1 MSVLTEA
8 SAQQSEAAAKRV
20 GRRTSERRD
29 KIDAITSGRLAA
41 ADEPV
46 RVASRIDRLSRYY
59 PGVRPVSPAALA
71 ANDPKAVAAADAVLE
86 RIINTPDFVDV
97 RYLEAGTRASHAVGR
112 VDIRDHAGRV
122 IGFGT
127 GSLVTSC
134 LLLTNHHVLP
144 DAETAAASEI
154 EFNFE
159 DGIDGQPLQP
169 RLFPLDPTAFFLAD
183 EKLDFALVAVGASPG
198 DLAEFGFNAAIRAQG
213 KAIAGDFITIVQHP
227 EGQKKQ
233 VALRDNRV
241 VDVLDDFL
249 HYEADTQPGS
259 SGSPVFNDQWELVA
273 LHHAS
278 VPAPDHPELGKFV
291 NEGIRVSQLLAFI
304 GQQTYTDQQRA
315 LVADLVGS
323 PGQVPAASPAGSAA
337 GSAGPSAGSA
347 LAPGSAVVP
356 GSAVASGSIGPVT
369 GSAGP
374 APSGPGREAAA
385 ASPVTVTVPLRITIG
400 VGDQAPGV
408 AVTAGAADEA
418 IAIDPAYADRPGY
431 DPRFLGDGAAEAPL
445 PALSDAL
452 VPLAAVNSM
461 ATGDPRYVL
470 PYHHFSVVLN
480 KERRLAFYTAVNI
493 DGASGMRLR
502 REPDRWFFD
511 PRVPQDQQTGEA
523 VYQDNPLDRG
533 HLVRRLDPAW
543 GATAA
548 AAKTANDDTFH
559 FTNCTPQHHDFNAG
573 RTLWAGL
580 ENYVLDNAD
589 NLKFRVNVFSGP
601 VLAADDEQYRG
612 VQLPRQFWKVVVMVK
627 QGGELSATAYLLS
640 QEELIKGLEVAP
652 EAFSYGAY
660 RTYQVPVRQIEGLTG
675 LSFGSL
681 ADADPLAREEA
692 AVTAIEVTRP
702 EELRL

>member
-1 MSVLTEA
+1 MA
-8 SAQQSEAAAKRV
+8 
-20 GRRTSERRD
+20 
-29 KIDAITSGRLAA
+29 
-41 ADEPV
+41 
-46 RVASRIDRLSRYY
+46 
-59 PGVRPVSPAALA
+59 
-71 ANDPKAVAAADAVLE
+71 
-86 RIINTPDFVDV
+86 
-97 RYLEAGTRASHAVGR
+97 
-112 VDIRDHAGRV
+112 
-122 IGFGT
+122 
-127 GSLVTSC
+127 
-134 LLLTNHHVLP
+134 
-144 DAETAAASEI
+144 
-154 EFNFE
+154 
-159 DGIDGQPLQP
+159 
-169 RLFPLDPTAFFLAD
+169 FPLDPTTFFLAD
-183 EKLDFALVAVGASPG
+183 EKLDFALVAVGGSPQE
-198 DLAEFGFNAAIRAQG
+198 LAAFGYNPPISAQG

-291 NEGIRVSQLLAFI
+291 NEGIRVSQSARVHRQAGLH
-304 GQQTYTDQQRA
+304 R
-315 LVADLVGS
+315 
-323 PGQVPAASPAGSAA
+323 PAARAGRRPR
-337 GSAGPSAGSA
+337 G
-347 LAPGSAVVP
+347 
-356 GSAVASGSIGPVT
+356 I
-369 GSAGP
+369 
-374 APSGPGREAAA
+374 GPGRIGRRARCGQRRASCGQRRAFCGQRCVIGQRRALGQPRWPGPAGPDHEAAA
-385 ASPVTVTVPLRITIG
+385 ASPVSVTIPLRITIG
-400 VGDQAPGV
+400 VGDQAPGLTV
-408 AVTAGAADEA
+408 AAGTADEA
-418 IAIDPAYADRPGY
+418 VTIDPTYADRQGY
-431 DPRFLGDGAAEAPL
+431 DPRFLGSGAAEVPL

-461 ATGDPRYVL
+461 AAADPRYVL
-470 PYHHFSVVLN
+470 RYHHFSVVLN
-480 KERRLAFYTAVNI
+480 QERKLAFFTAVNI
-493 DGASGMRLR
+493 DGASGVRLR

-511 PRVPQDQQTGEA
+511 PRVPEDQQTGEA

-548 AAKTANDDTFH
+548 AAKIANDDTFH

-601 VLAADDEQYRG
+601 VFAADDEQYRG
-612 VQLPRQFWKVVVMVK
+612 VQLPRQFWKVVAMVK
-627 QGGELSATAYLLS
+627 QGGELSVTAYLLS

-660 RTYQVPVRQIEGLTG
+660 RTYQVKVSQIEGLTG

-692 AVTAIEVTRP
+692 AVTAREVTRP
-702 EELRL
+702 DELRL

>member
-323 PGQVPAASPAGSAA
+323 PGQVPAASPAAGTAPSLSTAA
-337 GSAGPSAGSA
+337 
-347 LAPGSAVVP
+347 
-356 GSAVASGSIGPVT
+356 
-369 GSAGP
+369 SAGP
-374 APSGPGREAAA
+374 APAGPGPEARR
-385 ASPVTVTVPLRITIG
+385 VPGHRDG
-400 VGDQAPGV
+400 P
-408 AVTAGAADEA
+408 AADHHRGRG
-418 IAIDPAYADRPGY
+418 PGTGRGRDRRGG
-431 DPRFLGDGAAEAPL
+431 RRG
-445 PALSDAL
+445 
-452 VPLAAVNSM
+452 
-461 ATGDPRYVL
+461 R
-470 PYHHFSVVLN
+470 HH
-480 KERRLAFYTAVNI
+480 RP
-493 DGASGMRLR
+493 RLR
-502 REPDRWFFD
+502 GP
-511 PRVPQDQQTGEA
+511 
-523 VYQDNPLDRG
+523 
-533 HLVRRLDPAW
+533 
-543 GATAA
+543 
-548 AAKTANDDTFH
+548 
-559 FTNCTPQHHDFNAG
+559 
-573 RTLWAGL
+573 AGL
-580 ENYVLDNAD
+580 
-589 NLKFRVNVFSGP
+589 
-601 VLAADDEQYRG
+601 
-612 VQLPRQFWKVVVMVK
+612 
-627 QGGELSATAYLLS
+627 
-640 QEELIKGLEVAP
+640 
-652 EAFSYGAY
+652 
-660 RTYQVPVRQIEGLTG
+660 
-675 LSFGSL
+675 
-681 ADADPLAREEA
+681 
-692 AVTAIEVTRP
+692 
-702 EELRL
+702 

>member
-1 MSVLTEA
+1 MSVLAEA

-20 GRRTSERRD
+20 GMRTSERRH
-29 KIDAITSGRLAA
+29 KIDAITSGRLVA

-46 RVASRIDRLSRYY
+46 RIASRIDRLSRYY
-59 PGVRPVSPAALA
+59 PGVRPVSPAALE
-71 ANDPKAVAAADAVLE
+71 ANDPKAVAEAGAVLE

-127 GSLVTSC
+127 GSLVTSR

-144 DAETAAASEI
+144 DADTAAASEI

-159 DGIDGQPLQP
+159 DGVDGQPLQP
-169 RLFPLDPTAFFLAD
+169 RLFPLDPTTFFLAD
-183 EKLDFALVAVGASPG
+183 EKLDFALVAVGAGPQ
-198 DLAEFGFNAAIRAQG
+198 DLSEFGFNRTIPAQG
-213 KAIAGDFITIVQHP
+213 KAIAGDFVTIVQHP

-249 HYEADTQPGS
+249 HYAADTEPGS
-259 SGSPVFNDQWELVA
+259 SGSPVFNDQWELIA

-304 GQQTYTDQQRA
+304 GKQGYTDQQRA

-323 PGQVPAASPAGSAA
+323 APGQAPAASPAGS
-337 GSAGPSAGSA
+337 P
-347 LAPGSAVVP
+347 AV
-356 GSAVASGSIGPVT
+356 
-369 GSAGP
+369 SAGP
-374 APSGPGREAAA
+374 APAGPGPEAAG
-385 ASPVTVTVPLRITIG
+385 ASPVSVTIPLRITIG

-408 AVTAGAADEA
+408 TVAAGTADEA
-418 IAIDPAYADRPGY
+418 VTIDPTYADRQGY
-431 DPRFLGDGAAEAPL
+431 DTKFLGPGAAEVPL

-452 VPLAAVNSM
+452 VPLAAANSM
-461 ATGDPRYVL
+461 AAGDPRYVL

-493 DGASGMRLR
+493 DGASGARLR

-548 AAKTANDDTFH
+548 AAKIANDDTFH

-580 ENYVLDNAD
+580 ENYVLDSAD
-589 NLKFRVNVFSGP
+589 NLKFRVTVFSGP

-627 QGGELSATAYLLS
+627 QGGELSATAYMLS